1 MRRIFNPHYCE
12 KDSVCPSEEE
22 PLTMTTVSNRL
33 KTTADSAAK
42 QELTFDTHTGEVLLS
57 RKEIIKRYRVTTDVG
72 KQCRYP
78 VDARTSEEL
87 AEILSVHDHWADNL
101 TIEPD
106 KLLDLLEAGAVS
118 AGAIKLFRQIL
129 LGLAGRNIWFGKLAD
144 MGTKR
149 EIGDLTRADLI
160 RVIRQGK
167 TMPTK
172 VTVHPWYGWRGDR
185 MSRQS
190 YIGSWICIASD

>member
-1 MRRIFNPHYCE
+1 
-12 KDSVCPSEEE
+12 
-22 PLTMTTVSNRL
+22 MTTVSNRL
-33 KTTADSAAK
+33 KTTTDSAAK

-57 RKEIIKRYRVTTDVG
+57 RKEIIKRYEVTTDVG
-72 KQCRYP
+72 KQCRCP

>member
-1 MRRIFNPHYCE
+1 
-12 KDSVCPSEEE
+12 
-22 PLTMTTVSNRL
+22 MTTFSNRL
-33 KTTADSAAK
+33 KTITDFTAE
-42 QELTFDTHTGEVLLS
+42 QELTFDTHTGEVLAS
-57 RKEIIKRYRVTTDVG
+57 RKEIIKRHRVTIDVG
-72 KQCRYP
+72 RQCRYP
-78 VDARTSEEL
+78 ADARTSEEL

-101 TIEPD
+101 IVEAD
-106 KLLDLLEAGAVS
+106 KLLDLLEAGAIS

-144 MGTKR
+144 IGTKR

-172 VTVHPWYGWRGDR
+172 VIVHPWYGWRGDL

-190 YIGSWICIASD
+190 YIGAWICIASD

>member
-1 MRRIFNPHYCE
+1 
-12 KDSVCPSEEE
+12 
-22 PLTMTTVSNRL
+22 MTTVSNRL
-33 KTTADSAAK
+33 KTTIDTTTGH
-42 QELTFDTHTGEVLLS
+42 ELTFDTYTGEILVS
-57 RKEIIKRYRVTTDVG
+57 QKEIIKRHKVTTDVG
-72 KQCRYP
+72 SQCRHP

-87 AEILSVHDHWADNL
+87 TEILSVHDYWADNL
-101 TIEPD
+101 TIEPE
-106 KLLDLLEAGAVS
+106 KLLDLLETGAISV
-118 AGAIKLFRQIL
+118 GAIKLFRQIL

-144 MGTKR
+144 VGTKR
-149 EIGDLTRADLI
+149 EIGDLTRAGLI

-190 YIGSWICIASD
+190 YIGAWICIASD

>member
-1 MRRIFNPHYCE
+1 
-12 KDSVCPSEEE
+12 
-22 PLTMTTVSNRL
+22 MTTVSNRL

>member
-1 MRRIFNPHYCE
+1 M
-12 KDSVCPSEEE
+12 
-22 PLTMTTVSNRL
+22 
-33 KTTADSAAK
+33 
-42 QELTFDTHTGEVLLS
+42 
-57 RKEIIKRYRVTTDVG
+57 
-72 KQCRYP
+72 
-78 VDARTSEEL
+78 
-87 AEILSVHDHWADNL
+87 
-101 TIEPD
+101 
-106 KLLDLLEAGAVS
+106 GAV
-118 AGAIKLFRQIL
+118 KVFRQIL

-144 MGTKR
+144 IGTKR

-190 YIGSWICIASD
+190 YIGAWIGIASD

>member
-1 MRRIFNPHYCE
+1 
-12 KDSVCPSEEE
+12 
-22 PLTMTTVSNRL
+22 MTTVSNRL
-33 KTTADSAAK
+33 KTTIDITAE
-42 QELTFDTHTGEVLLS
+42 QELTFDTHTGEVLVS
-57 RKEIIKRYRVTTDVG
+57 RKEFIKRHRVATDVG
-72 KQCRYP
+72 KQCRHP

-87 AEILSVHDHWADNL
+87 AEILSVHDHWSDNL
-101 TIEPD
+101 TVEPD
-106 KLLDLLEAGAVS
+106 KLLDLLEAGVIS

-190 YIGSWICIASD
+190 YIGAWICIASD